1 VTLNSKERQWLEQ
14 LVLHELKAGHKVKD
28 VVERSDEGYSNELF
42 EVSTDWGGVFLKL
55 NRELNLF
62 DGEVASLTALAS
74 ACGESL
80 RVPGV
85 KAHGVLPAL
94 FNGAPGSWLALEHV
108 YMRDIAS
115 HPKDQALLGAAVARL
130 HSAPAPHARFGF
142 AVPTYL
148 GGMRLDNE
156 WHDDWWTF
164 FAERRLA
171 PLFRAAGVR
180 YRDRALSS
188 LWRRLA
194 VAIPRLFAGPAA
206 PKIVPSLLHGDLTP
220 LNASST
226 ELKLGKWQP
235 CLFDPAAQYGDAEF
249 DLALSMLPIMEQYHF
264 HPLFYDAYFAVRP
277 KAAGF
282 DERNKIYVLYHALN
296 HHNVYGAAYGD
307 FKAHVL
313 RLGEELLATIDPIA
327 DAGPQAGDAELDW
340 DRIEE
345 ELARKERA
353 AEARHVPEFKE
364 AFKTV
369 EEEAPTTKS
378 GGGGGRRKYDDSDSS
393 EEKPETALPK
403 FTAPVLPVKPL
414 SLNQSANVDSDSE
427 SSSDDEKRKAPEL
440 PAEGNAFAS
449 IFAAVDDDKSSESE
463 EAAPAAAAPESHKS
477 PRGAKDSKS
486 SKKSSTK
493 AKSIETK
500 TSRKEMKTEIDVD
513 AELVSP
519 RRKHHKLKSSGSSA
533 VPSDAL
539 SPRSKSKESHGHHRK

>member
-1 VTLNSKERQWLEQ
+1 MTLNAKERQWLEQ
-14 LVLHELKAGHKVKD
+14 LVLHELKAGHKLKD
-28 VVERSDEGYSNELF
+28 VVERTDEGYSNELF
-42 EVSTDWGGVFLKL
+42 EVSTDWGGVFVKL

-62 DGEVASLTALAS
+62 DGEVASLTALAAVS
-74 ACGESL
+74 GESL

-130 HSAPAPHARFGF
+130 HSAPTPHARFGF

-164 FAERRLA
+164 FSERRLA

-180 YRDRALSS
+180 HRDRALSS

-194 VAIPRLFAGPAA
+194 VAIPRLFAGPDA

-235 CLFDPAAQYGDAEF
+235 CLFDPAAQYGHAEF
-249 DLALSMLPIMEQYHF
+249 DLALSMLPIMDQYHF

-327 DAGPQAGDAELDW
+327 DPGPQAGDAELDW

-369 EEEAPTTKS
+369 EEEAPKTKS
-378 GGGGGRRKYDDSDSS
+378 GGRRKYDDSDSS

-403 FTAPVLPVKPL
+403 FTAPVIPVKPL

-427 SSSDDEKRKAPEL
+427 SSSDDEKRAAAKAPEL

-463 EAAPAAAAPESHKS
+463 EAAPAPESHKS
-477 PRGAKDSKS
+477 PRGGAKDSKS

-539 SPRSKSKESHGHHRK
+539 SPRSKSKESHGHRK